1 MRMLRLVFTP
11 WLIFLLLMPAAQAAE
26 SSKEEATRPK
36 IGLVLSGGGARG
48 GAHIGVLKALEEL
61 HIPIDY
67 IAGTSMG
74 AIIGA
79 FYAAGY
85 SPQEIEKFVSETQW
99 KDAFSDQPDRAAMT
113 MRKKQLDAEFLIP
126 QRVGFNG
133 GELQLPLGLVEGQ
146 KLDLIFQG
154 AFLRVD
160 NIHDFDD
167 LRIPFR
173 AVATNLVTGTEVVIG
188 SGSLANA
195 VRASM
200 SIPAVFA
207 PVIMQDM
214 MLVDG
219 GMANNLPISVVREMG
234 ADIVIAV
241 DISSPL
247 LARDELDSLL
257 TVTEQLTNFLTRR
270 NTERQIA
277 TLGPQDI
284 LLVPELGDFSST
296 DFNKVLDVVPA
307 GYASVMQ
314 SQSALLALAQPAVDP
329 NSKFAQFQAGGDADY
344 IVHFIEINNA
354 SILNDEIIRSRLDV
368 EIGEPL
374 DFTRLEDSISHIYSI
389 DVFQSVNYQLVKN
402 DAGETGLEINAV
414 PRNWGPNYLQFGL
427 EFSDDFNGNSD
438 YQIGAAYTR
447 NALNSYAGELRT
459 AVAMGREGLLDIDFY
474 QPIDQQARWFTES
487 RAFWARQLFNVYDND
502 NQFRAQIEIS
512 GPGIQFGFGRNLNST
527 NLVRL
532 DYELYRGKAGV
543 LIGDSDLLTDNEVK
557 IGEFVLRYQH
567 DSFDD
572 LWFPRKGSLFTFGV
586 RLAGDQIGAASDYQQ
601 AFVGGAKAWSSG
613 KNSAQL
619 NVQAGYSFEDAV
631 PLERW
636 FELGGFG
643 RLSGLAP
650 DQLVGRQLG
659 FAALA
664 YYRRLNEIDIFPVF
678 AGFTLE
684 SGNVWREQSAVS
696 FSSLRYSGSLFIG
709 ADTPIGQIYVA
720 YGLSDNGEGAVY
732 FYLGNPW
739 RAARY

>member
-1 MRMLRLVFTP
+1 MRMLRLVINT
-11 WLIFLLLMPAAQAAE
+11 WLVFVLLIPVALAGE
-26 SSKEEATRPK
+26 SKKEEAIRPK

-99 KDAFSDQPDRAAMT
+99 KDAFSDQPDRAAMN
-113 MRKKQLDAEFLIP
+113 MRKKQLDADFLIP

-133 GELQLPLGLVEGQ
+133 GELELPLGLIEGQ
-146 KLDLIFQG
+146 KLDLIFQR

-160 NIHDFDD
+160 KIHNFDR
-167 LRIPFR
+167 LRVPFR
-173 AVATNLVTGTEVVIG
+173 AVATNLATGSEVVLRK
-188 SGSLANA
+188 GSLAMA

-200 SIPAVFA
+200 SIPAIFA
-207 PVIMQDM
+207 PVILNDM

-247 LARDELDSLL
+247 LPREKLDSVL

-284 LLVPELGDFSST
+284 LLVPALGDFGST
-296 DFNKVLDVVPA
+296 DFNKVLDIVPA
-307 GYASVMQ
+307 GYAAVMERQ
-314 SQSALLALAQPAVDP
+314 AALVALARDEEDTRARLAEFHTAEEA
-329 NSKFAQFQAGGDADY
+329 NY
-344 IVHFIEINNA
+344 IVHFVEINNA
-354 SILNDEIIRSRLDV
+354 SIINNEIIRSRLDI
-368 EIGEPL
+368 ELDQPL
-374 DFTRLEDSISHIYSI
+374 DFVKLENSLSQIYSI
-389 DVFQSVNYQLVKN
+389 DVFQSVNYELVTNK
-402 DAGETGLEINAV
+402 AGESGIAINAEA
-414 PRNWGPNYLQFGL
+414 RSWGPNYLQFGI

-447 NALNSYAGELRT
+447 NALNSYAGQLRT
-459 AVAMGREGLLDIDFY
+459 AVAVGREGLLDFDFY
-474 QPIDQQARWFTES
+474 QPIDQQARWFVEP
-487 RAFWARQLFNVYDND
+487 RALWTRQLYNVYDED
-502 NQFRAQIEIS
+502 QFRAQIEIT
-512 GPGIQFGFGRNLNST
+512 GPGLTLGIGRNFNNM

-543 LIGDSDLLTDNEVK
+543 LIGDSDLLTGDEVK

-567 DSFDD
+567 DSLDD
-572 LWFPRKGSLFTFGV
+572 LWFPRKGKLVTFGA
-586 RLAGDQIGAASDYQQ
+586 RFAGDKIGAASDYQQ
-601 AFVGGAKAWSSG
+601 AFLGVAKAWASG
-613 KNSAQL
+613 KNSVQL
-619 NVQAGYSFEDAV
+619 NMQAGYSFEDAV

-636 FELGGFG
+636 YELGGFG

-650 DQLVGRQLG
+650 DQISGRQMGLAT
-659 FAALA
+659 FA
-664 YYRRLNEIDIFPVF
+664 YYRRLNEADLFPLF

-684 SGNVWREQSAVS
+684 TGNVWLQQSDVS
-696 FSSLRYSGSLFIG
+696 FSSLRYSGSVFLG
-709 ADTPIGQIYVA
+709 ADTPIGPVYLA
-720 YGLSDNGEGAVY
+720 YGHSDDGQAAVY

-739 RAARY
+739 RAARW

>member
-1 MRMLRLVFTP
+1 MRMLRLVITP
-11 WLIFLLLMPAAQAAE
+11 WLIFLLLMPAALAGEAK
-26 SSKEEATRPK
+26 KEEATRPK

-133 GELQLPLGLVEGQ
+133 GELELPLGLIEGQ
-146 KLDLIFQG
+146 KLDLIFQR

-160 NIHDFDD
+160 KIHNFDR
-167 LRIPFR
+167 LRVPFR
-173 AVATNLVTGTEVVIG
+173 AVATNLATGSEVVLRK
-188 SGSLANA
+188 GSLATA

-207 PVIMQDM
+207 PVILNDM

-247 LARDELDSLL
+247 LPREKLDSVL

-296 DFNKVLDVVPA
+296 DFNKLLDIVPA
-307 GYASVMQ
+307 GYAAVMQ
-314 SQSALLALAQPAVDP
+314 KQAALVALARNEEGTSARLAEFHTAEEA
-329 NSKFAQFQAGGDADY
+329 NY
-344 IVHFIEINNA
+344 IVHFVEINNA
-354 SILNDEIIRSRLDV
+354 SILNDEIIRSRLD
-368 EIGEPL
+368 IDLDQPL
-374 DFTRLEDSISHIYSI
+374 DFVKLEDSLGQIYSI
-389 DVFQSVNYQLVKN
+389 DVFQSVNYELVTN
-402 DAGETGLEINAV
+402 EAGESGIVINAEA
-414 PRNWGPNYLQFGL
+414 RSWGPNYLQFGL

-447 NALNSYAGELRT
+447 NALNSFAGELRT
-459 AVAMGREGLLDIDFY
+459 AVAVGREGLLDFDFY
-474 QPIDQQARWFTES
+474 QPIDKRARWFVAP
-487 RAFWARQLFNVYDND
+487 RAFWTRQLYNVYDEE
-502 NQFRAQIEIS
+502 QFRAQIEIA
-512 GPGIQFGFGRNLNST
+512 GPGLTLGIGRNFNNM

-532 DYELYRGKAGV
+532 DYELYRGKADV
-543 LIGDSDLLTDNEVK
+543 LIGDSEIITDDEVR

-567 DSFDD
+567 DSLDD
-572 LWFPRKGSLFTFGV
+572 LWFPSKGKLVTFGA
-586 RLAGDQIGAASDYQQ
+586 RFAGDKIGAASDYQQ
-601 AFVGGAKAWSSG
+601 AFLGVARAWASG
-613 KNSAQL
+613 KNSVQL
-619 NVQAGYSFEDAV
+619 NMQAGYSFEDAV

-636 FELGGFG
+636 YELGGFG

-650 DQLVGRQLG
+650 DQISGRQMGLAT
-659 FAALA
+659 FA
-664 YYRRLNEIDIFPVF
+664 YYRRLNEVDLFPLF

-684 SGNVWREQSAVS
+684 TGNVWLQQSDVS
-696 FSSLRYSGSLFIG
+696 FASLRYSGSVFLG
-709 ADTPIGQIYVA
+709 VDTPIGPVYLA
-720 YGLSDNGEGAVY
+720 YGHSDDGQGAVY

-739 RAARY
+739 RAARW

>member
-1 MRMLRLVFTP
+1 MRMLCLVCTT
-11 WLIFLLLMPAAQAAE
+11 WLIFLLLMPAALAGEAK
-26 SSKEEATRPK
+26 KEEASRPK

-85 SPQEIEKFVSETQW
+85 SPQEIETFVSETQW
-99 KDAFSDQPDRAAMT
+99 KDAFSDQPDRAVMT
-113 MRKKQLDAEFLIP
+113 MRKKQLDADFLIP

-133 GELQLPLGLVEGQ
+133 GELELPLGLIEGQ
-146 KLDLIFQG
+146 KLDLIFQR

-160 NIHDFDD
+160 KIHNFDR
-167 LRIPFR
+167 LRVPFR
-173 AVATNLVTGTEVVIG
+173 AVATNLATGTEVVLRK
-188 SGSLANA
+188 GSLATA

-207 PVIMQDM
+207 PVILNDM

-219 GMANNLPISVVREMG
+219 GMANNLPISVVRDMG

-247 LARDELDSLL
+247 LPREKLDSVL

-296 DFNKVLDVVPA
+296 DFNKLLEIVPA
-307 GYASVMQ
+307 GYAAVMQ
-314 SQSALLALAQPAVDP
+314 QQVALAALARNEEDTSARLAEFHTAEEA
-329 NSKFAQFQAGGDADY
+329 NY
-344 IVHFIEINNA
+344 IVHFVEINNA
-354 SILNDEIIRSRLDV
+354 SILNDEIIRSRLDI
-368 EIGEPL
+368 ELDQPL
-374 DFTRLEDSISHIYSI
+374 DFVKLEDSLSQIYSI
-389 DVFQSVNYQLVKN
+389 DVFQSVNYELVTN
-402 DAGETGLEINAV
+402 EAGESGIAINAEA
-414 PRNWGPNYLQFGL
+414 RSWGPNYLQFGI

-447 NALNSYAGELRT
+447 NALNSFAGELRT
-459 AVAMGREGLLDIDFY
+459 SVAVGREGLLDFDFY
-474 QPIDQQARWFTES
+474 QPIDKRAWWFVEP
-487 RAFWARQLFNVYDND
+487 RAFWTRQLYNVYDEE
-502 NQFRAQIEIS
+502 QFRAQIEIS
-512 GPGIQFGFGRNLNST
+512 GPGLTLGIGRNFNNM

-532 DYELYRGKAGV
+532 DYELYRGKADV
-543 LIGDSDLLTDNEVK
+543 LIGDSEIITDDEVR

-567 DSFDD
+567 DSLDD
-572 LWFPRKGSLFTFGV
+572 LWFPRKGKLVTFGA
-586 RLAGDQIGAASDYQQ
+586 RFAGDKIGAASDYQQ
-601 AFVGGAKAWSSG
+601 LFLGVAKAWASG
-613 KNSAQL
+613 KNSVQL
-619 NVQAGYSFEDAV
+619 NMQAGYSFEDAV

-636 FELGGFG
+636 YELGGFG

-650 DQLVGRQLG
+650 DQISGRQMGLAT
-659 FAALA
+659 FA
-664 YYRRLNEIDIFPVF
+664 YYRRLNEVDLFPLF

-684 SGNVWREQSAVS
+684 TGNVWLQQSDVS
-696 FSSLRYSGSLFIG
+696 FSSLRYSGSVFLG
-709 ADTPIGQIYVA
+709 ADTPIGPVYLA
-720 YGLSDNGEGAVY
+720 YGHSDDGQGAVY

-739 RAARY
+739 RGARW